1 MIVIDNKGGGI
12 FKIIEGAK
20 SSKQLEKY
28 FEAKHQTSA
37 EQVADGFGFKAYKST
52 KNISYQEQIIDFFND
67 EATQLLV
74 LKTDAMAN
82 PKRLDDFFKHLK
94 NA

>member
-28 FEAKHQTSA
+28 FEAKHQTNA
-37 EQVADGFGFKAYKST
+37 EEVAHG
-52 KNISYQEQIIDFFND
+52 Q
-67 EATQLLV
+67 
-74 LKTDAMAN
+74 
-82 PKRLDDFFKHLK
+82 PPPH
-94 NA
+94 